1 MSWSRIVSIIA
12 ALGAACSGVA
22 TIAGSINAQTG
33 SLLMLAGTFITIF
46 CERVQG
52 GTSTQDNE

>member
-1 MSWSRIVSIIA
+1 MSLSRIISILA

-22 TIAGSINAQTG
+22 TIAGSIDAQTG
-33 SLLMLAGTFITIF
+33 SILMLAGTFITIF

-52 GTSTQDNE
+52 GTSVSEDQ